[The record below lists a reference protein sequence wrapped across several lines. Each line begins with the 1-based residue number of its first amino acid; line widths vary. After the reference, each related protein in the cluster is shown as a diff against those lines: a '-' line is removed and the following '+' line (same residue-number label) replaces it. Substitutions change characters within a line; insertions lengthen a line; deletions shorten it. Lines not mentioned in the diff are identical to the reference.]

1 MGERDLSA
9 LREVNV
15 SMGIMLETVSERLLG
30 TGLAHDR
37 APDKVPA
44 RRLRTIALA
53 GKLSIPFTTGILI
66 GIGETLAERVEA
78 LLAIRDLH
86 ERYGHIQEVIV
97 QNFRRKP
104 GIPMRD
110 HPEPEMDDILRTAAV
125 ARLLLGPEMNIQVP
139 PNLSDADFA
148 RLPEAGIND
157 WGGVSPLTPDHINPE
172 RPWPGLAVLRRAT
185 ERAGLELRERL
196 AVYPEYARR
205 SEFVDENLR
214 ARVRGLVDAD
224 GLVRGDLERWRTW
237 N

>member
-1 MGERDLSA
+1 MEHEHEPGMDEL
-9 LREVNV
+9 LR
-15 SMGIMLETVSERLLG
+15 
-30 TGLAHDR
+30 
-37 APDKVPA
+37 
-44 RRLRTIALA
+44 
-53 GKLSIPFTTGILI
+53 
-66 GIGETLAERVEA
+66 
-78 LLAIRDLH
+78 
-86 ERYGHIQEVIV
+86 
-97 QNFRRKP
+97 
-104 GIPMRD
+104 
-110 HPEPEMDDILRTAAV
+110 AV
-125 ARLLLGPEMNIQVP
+125 AVTRLACGPRPNVQAP
-139 PNLSDADFA
+139 PNLAPDDYGLLA
-148 RLPEAGIND
+148 RAGIND